1 MALIGE
7 RYAKVISDL
16 TYDWKQRI
24 KILRNIVVIQ
34 LFGLKG
40 VDKTFHIAEP
50 KNMPKDL
57 KAGPYGYMAKGV
69 SVIPRVEIGKYVMFS
84 PEVLIVG
91 GDHCKD
97 IPGVPM
103 IFSGRP
109 ETPKTVIED
118 DVWIGA
124 RAIIMAGVRIG
135 RGAIIG
141 ANAVVT
147 KDVPPY
153 AVWAGNPAREMK
165 RRFENQKD
173 IAIHQKMLD
182 GSAKSGKYAGKK
194 TGGEQKLSG
203 CFTCHN

>member
-1 MALIGE
+1 MVLINE
-7 RYAKVISDL
+7 RYVKVISDL
-16 TYDWKQRI
+16 RYNWKQNI
-24 KILRNIVVIQ
+24 KILRNIIVIQ

-40 VDKTFHIAEP
+40 VDKTFHIVEP

-57 KAGPYGYMAKGV
+57 KAGPYGCMLKGV
-69 SVIPRVEIGKYVMFS
+69 SVVPRVEIGKYVMFS

-135 RGAIIG
+135 RGSVIG

-153 AVWAGNPAREMK
+153 AIWAGNPAKEVK

-173 IAIHQKMLD
+173 IATHQKMLD
-182 GSAKSGKYAGKK
+182 GPAENGKYVSKK
-194 TGGEQKLSG
+194 TGKEQKLAG
-203 CFTCHN
+203 CFMRNN